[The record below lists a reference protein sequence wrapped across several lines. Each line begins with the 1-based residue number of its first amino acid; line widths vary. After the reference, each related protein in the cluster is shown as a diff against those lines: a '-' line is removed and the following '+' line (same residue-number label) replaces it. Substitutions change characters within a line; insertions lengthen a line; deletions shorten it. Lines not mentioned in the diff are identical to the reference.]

1 MNRIKFIYETR
12 SNRIF
17 MSVLSVCLLMISAI
31 SLLVES
37 DLKDFSLGLMFGIVS
52 VLLIL
57 FISLFTYKNFVY
69 GNDKYLLVR
78 INTFYFKTIV
88 LDQIKSLEVNDNYL
102 QIHLSNKT
110 IQIHRAGIDP
120 QDINRLQMI
129 ISKSV
134 KTF

>member
-37 DLKDFSLGLMFGIVS
+37 DLKDFFLGLMFGIIS

-57 FISLFTYKNFVY
+57 LISLFTYKNVVY

-88 LDQIKSLEVNDNYL
+88 LDQIKSQEITDKHL

>member
-1 MNRIKFIYETR
+1 MNRVKFIYETR

-17 MSVLSVCLLMISAI
+17 MYVLSVCILIISAI

-37 DLKDFSLGLMFGIVS
+37 DLKDFFSGLMFGIIS
-52 VLLIL
+52 VLFIL

-69 GNDKYLLVR
+69 GNNKYLLLR
-78 INTFYFKTIV
+78 INTFYFKTII